1 MEQMKCPGQDTRFW
15 KPDDIFVAKC
25 PKCEAEIE
33 FFKDDARRR
42 CAWCGHMFYNPKIA
56 LGCAEWC
63 QYAEK
68 CVPDLV
74 KAKKAAQNFKEL
86 LSDMVKSQLTADP
99 SAWDRTAKGAAYAQ
113 DLLKAE
119 GGDPKVVLATVLL
132 HRVEPDRAREFLA
145 ELETEPEIVEA
156 VMELL
161 AGHGAERDL
170 NRQLYAGCPGL
181 CWRRKAR
188 PPGSS
193 PPARH
198 SSWLHL
204 SPGKFRQL
212 VS

>member
-15 KPDDIFVAKC
+15 KPDDIFVTEC
-25 PKCEAEIE
+25 PKCGAEIE

-42 CAWCGHMFYNPKIA
+42 CAWCGHMFYNPKIE

-86 LSDMVKSQLTADP
+86 LSERVKSHLNGDP
-99 SAWDRTAKGAAYAQ
+99 AAWDRTAKGVAYAQ

-119 GGDPKVVLATVLL
+119 GGDPKVVLATMLL
-132 HRVEPDRAREFLA
+132 HRVEPEKAREFLA

-156 VMELL
+156 VAELL
-161 AGHGAERDL
+161 SGGGAERDL
-170 NRQLYAGCPGL
+170 NRQLYQDVLALLEERGETP
-181 CWRRKAR
+181 
-188 PPGSS
+188 
-193 PPARH
+193 
-198 SSWLHL
+198 
-204 SPGKFRQL
+204 RQFITRTAQRL
-212 VS
+212 AKESVR